1 MKKLLTLL
9 IAVALAITCC
19 FGLVACDK
27 NDIVEYAGIKKVDKA
42 SDIQIGF
49 ICLHDESS
57 TYDKNFIDAIKEAAE
72 AKGIP
77 SANLH
82 FKTGV
87 PESSECYDA
96 AVELIE
102 NYNCNIVYADSF
114 GHEAYMLQ
122 AANKYPEVQFCHAT
136 GTKAHTVVRGNFHN
150 AFASIYEGR
159 YLGGFAA
166 GMKLVMDMSDKADN
180 NNFKVGYIGAYTY
193 AEVISGYT
201 SWFLGVKAAL
211 EMYNDAFD
219 ANYTA
224 TMDVQFTGS
233 WYDYTAEYNAAIALI
248 DSGCVLISQHADSL
262 GAPTA
267 CAEKNVPNVS
277 YNVDTTKMS
286 DKAEIASTYLTSS
299 RINWAPYFDYT
310 FDCLLSGTE
319 IALDWTGDL
328 STGSVEIISIG
339 DNAAEGT
346 AETLEYLAE
355 EIMEGNIRVFD
366 VSKFT
371 VKGKNLTSYRAD
383 VDDIG
388 DFVGETEVVYADT
401 QGGDA
406 IVYFHESGKAMRS
419 APYFDLQIDGIT
431 LVNTVF

>member
-1 MKKLLTLL
+1 MKKLITLVVAA
-9 IAVALAITCC
+9 IMAVACC
-19 FGLVACDK
+19 FSLVACGD
-27 NDIVEYAGIKKVDKA
+27 DVIAYEGIKKVEKA

-57 TYDKNFIDAIKEAAE
+57 TYDKNFIDAIKKAA
-72 AKGIP
+72 ADKGIP
-77 SANLH
+77 ADNVH

-102 NYNCNIVYADSF
+102 TYNCNIIYADSF

-122 AANKYPEVQFCHAT
+122 AAQKYPGVQFCHAT
-136 GTKAHTVVRGNFHN
+136 GTKAHTEVRGNYHN

-159 YLGGFAA
+159 YLVGAAA
-166 GMKLVMDMSDKADN
+166 GWKLASDMQDKAVN

-193 AEVISGYT
+193 AEVVSGYT
-201 SWFLGVKAAL
+201 AWFLGVKMAL
-211 EMYNDAFD
+211 NYYNELYSTS
-219 ANYTA
+219 YTA

-233 WYDYTAEYNAAIALI
+233 WYDYTAEYNAATALI
-248 DSGCVLISQHADSL
+248 NNGCVLISQHADSL

-267 CAEKNVPNVS
+267 CAEKNIPNVS
-277 YNVDTTKMS
+277 YNVDTTTMS
-286 DKAEIASTYLTSS
+286 DDAKIASTYVASS
-299 RINWAPYFDYT
+299 RINWAPYFTYT

-328 STGSVEIISIG
+328 STGSVEVVSIG
-339 DNAAEGT
+339 AAAT
-346 AETLEYLAE
+346 ADTTILLEELAYALKA
-355 EIMEGNIRVFD
+355 GYVRVFD
-366 VSKFT
+366 INNFT
-371 VKGKNLTSYRAD
+371 VKGNKLTSYRAD
-383 VDDIG
+383 VDDMG
-388 DFVGETEVVYADT
+388 DFVGETEVIYADT
-401 QGGDA
+401 QAADA